1 MSYNPVAVQT
11 DAERQA
17 IKTAYNQAITDL
29 QTIQNAASPTNAQVV
44 WAVKKLA
51 EIQEKLLRFEARRF
65 NG

>member
-1 MSYNPVAVQT
+1 MAYNPVTVQT
-11 DAERQA
+11 DTERQA
-17 IKTAYNQAITDL
+17 LKTAYNQAITDL
-29 QTIQNAASPTNAQVV
+29 QTIQNASSPTNAQII